1 MYVHVLLSPL
11 YTAVSIGFSTLFT
24 RALESSGQVSVT
36 VEMKGQSEL
45 PVTIGVAT
53 HDNTATG

>member
-1 MYVHVLLSPL
+1 MYVCPSPL
-11 YTAVSIGFSTLFT
+11 LTAVSAGFSTLFT
-24 RALESSGQVSVT
+24 RVLESSGQASVT
-36 VEMKGQSEL
+36 VELEGLSEV